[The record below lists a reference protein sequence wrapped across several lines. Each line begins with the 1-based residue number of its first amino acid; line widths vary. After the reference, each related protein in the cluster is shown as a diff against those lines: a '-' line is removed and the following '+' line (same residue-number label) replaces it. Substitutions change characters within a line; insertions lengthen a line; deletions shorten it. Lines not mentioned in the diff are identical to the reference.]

1 MKNGLKLLAPIYSAH
16 RMVEDYVQQAYL
28 PAYKNYLA
36 LSRDNFTSAK
46 ELAAWRMDL
55 MTKWSD
61 VKIRNV
67 RYQPFDEIFAGDKVQ
82 VQAELFVNG
91 LSPEDISVEIYA
103 GAVDVQGNFT
113 NRRTETMQP
122 KAQTSDGWIV
132 YEGHITPDITGRFGF
147 TVRVLPD
154 HPLLLDPHCLG
165 LIHWAQ

>member
-91 LSPEDISVEIYA
+91 LRPEDISVEIYA
-103 GAVDVQGNFT
+103 VQWMCRAISLT
-113 NRRTETMQP
+113 AEQKPCSPRPRPVM
-122 KAQTSDGWIV
+122 A
-132 YEGHITPDITGRFGF
+132 
-147 TVRVLPD
+147 
-154 HPLLLDPHCLG
+154 G
-165 LIHWAQ
+165 LFMKGT